1 MVDNLKYVLQPG
13 GIIFT
18 QCFSNDEWLPNVIKS
33 IHENIIEMN
42 LNDYYF
48 RQGVMVGDFISIR
61 FSYSENEYVL
71 DGQVTDIDIY
81 NEYSI
86 TVFVNNINIYKN
98 RRHQYR
104 YYAKLGANLR
114 VSSSEKG
121 TYSIVTN
128 ISLSGVGIISKAN
141 INVGSP
147 VLLDLFLSSKNII
160 PVKGSIMRKKALN
173 YGYEYGIVVSGIDIG
188 IQEKLKELLDK
199 LETNVRHM

>member
-1 MVDNLKYVLQPG
+1 MNNLKYTLQSG
-13 GIIFT
+13 STVFT
-18 QCFSNDEWLPNVIKS
+18 QCFPNDEWLPNVIKKVD
-33 IHENIIEMN
+33 ENIIEMN

-48 RQGVMVGDFISIR
+48 RKGLMVGDFISVR
-61 FSYSENEYVL
+61 FSYSEDEYVL

-104 YYAKLGANLR
+104 YYAKLGATLK
-114 VSSSEKG
+114 VDMSEKG

-128 ISLSGVGIISKAN
+128 ISLSGVGLVSKAD

-147 VLLDLFLSSKNII
+147 ILLDLFLSSRNII
-160 PVKGSIMRKKALN
+160 PIKGSIVRKKALN
-173 YGYEYGIVVSGIDIG
+173 YGYEYGIAISSIDNG

-199 LETNVRHM
+199 LENNMMHI